1 MLRKVWKIRSVLFLV
16 GLLAA
21 FAACIKERD
30 PEQDMKDVRALTDQ
44 IVLTI
49 NQGNL
54 GELNKFYVQPVP
66 EGKGPNALLAA
77 ATTVGD
83 AGLILHKR
91 RITVDRDEATLRFTL
106 SSDPVD
112 SSYSYIHFRK
122 DGDWK
127 IADFEF
133 E

>member
-54 GELNKFYVQPVP
+54 GELNKFYIQPAP
-66 EGKGPNALLAA
+66 EGRGPNALLAA
-77 ATTVGD
+77 AAAGD
-83 AGLILHKR
+83 ADLVLHKR
-91 RITVDRDEATLRFTL
+91 RLTVDRDEATLRFTH
-106 SSDPVD
+106 SSDPAD
-112 SSYSYIHFRK
+112 SSYSYIHFRR

-127 IADFEF
+127 IVDFEF